1 MVLSHVEVISR
12 EMIKPSSPTPQNLRN
27 HKLSFLDQIAPPVY
41 IPLIFFYHPDLGYDF
56 DRAQK
61 SQLLKQSLSD
71 TLTRFY
77 PLAGRIKNDAC
88 IDCNDAGVEYVE
100 AQVHA
105 QLSHVIENPNIEN
118 LKQYLPI
125 EPYGTSAA
133 MGREAVLAIQINF
146 FDCGSLAIGLCISH
160 NIADG
165 SSLVTFTNAWAATA
179 RGAIK
184 NVTPSF
190 DLALHFPP
198 KDLSGFMPTL
208 GITTEKIVTR
218 RFVFDKKKLAVLKEA
233 ASSAFGS
240 QVKDPT
246 RIEAVS
252 AFIWSHFIEV
262 AKSKL
267 APKKIFV
274 ANHAVNL
281 RSRMNPPL
289 PDHAMGNIWRIA
301 TAISMC
307 EGEIVFGDL
316 LSKLRSAIREI
327 DSDYVKFLQIGDG
340 YLDYLKRATEN
351 FSNGEVEYCNFSSW
365 WRFPVYE
372 VDYGWGK
379 PVWVCTT
386 TLPFK
391 NVVILM
397 STSCGEGIE
406 AWVNMLEDD
415 MTMLERDHKL
425 LSLDATKINA

>member
-1 MVLSHVEVISR
+1 MSHVEVISR

-41 IPLIFFYHPDLGYDF
+41 IPLIFFYHPELGYDI

-77 PLAGRIKNDAC
+77 PLSGRIKNEFC

-100 AQVHA
+100 AHVHA
-105 QLSHVIENPNIEN
+105 QLSNVIENPNIEK

-125 EPYGTSAA
+125 EPYGISAA
-133 MGREAVLAIQINF
+133 MGREALLAIQINF
-146 FDCGSLAIGLCISH
+146 FDCGGLAISLCISH

-165 SSLVTFTNAWAATA
+165 PSLVTFTNAWAATA
-179 RGAIK
+179 RGAIE

-190 DLALHFPP
+190 DLAFHFPP
-198 KDLSGFMPTL
+198 RELSGFKPTT

-218 RFVFDKKKLAVLKEA
+218 RFVFDKMKLATLKDA
-233 ASSAFGS
+233 ASSATGS
-240 QVKDPT
+240 LVKDPT
-246 RIEAVS
+246 RVEAVS

-267 APKKIFV
+267 APKKAFV
-274 ANHAVNL
+274 AIHAVNL

-301 TAISMC
+301 TALSMC
-307 EGEIVFGDL
+307 EGEIGFGDL
-316 LSKLRSAIREI
+316 LSKLRSAIRKI
-327 DSDYVKFLQIGDG
+327 DSDYVKDLQIGDG
-340 YLDYLKRATEN
+340 YLDFLKKRTEN
-351 FSNGEVEYCNFSSW
+351 YSNGEVEFCSFSSW
-365 WRFPVYE
+365 CRFPVYE

-379 PVWVCTT
+379 PAWVCTT

-391 NVVILM
+391 NVVILT

-415 MTMLERDHKL
+415 MNRLECDHL
-425 LSLDATKINA
+425 LISLDAPKIND

>member
-1 MVLSHVEVISR
+1 MSQVEVISR

-41 IPLIFFYHPDLGYDF
+41 IPLIFFYHPELGYDI

-77 PLAGRIKNDAC
+77 PLARRIKNDVYM
-88 IDCNDAGVEYVE
+88 DCNDAGVEYVE

-133 MGREAVLAIQINF
+133 MGREALLAIQINF

-165 SSLVTFTNAWAATA
+165 SYIVTFTNAWAATA
-179 RGAIK
+179 RGAIE
-184 NVTPSF
+184 N
-190 DLALHFPP
+190 
-198 KDLSGFMPTL
+198 
-208 GITTEKIVTR
+208 
-218 RFVFDKKKLAVLKEA
+218 
-233 ASSAFGS
+233 
-240 QVKDPT
+240 VKDPT
-246 RIEAVS
+246 RVEAVS

-262 AKSKL
+262 AKSNL

-289 PDHAMGNIWRIA
+289 LDHAMGNIWRIA
-301 TAISMC
+301 TALSMC
-307 EGEIVFGDL
+307 EGEIGFGDL
-316 LSKLRSAIREI
+316 LRKLRSAIRKI
-327 DSDYVKFLQIGDG
+327 DSDYVKILKIGDG

-351 FSNGEVEYCNFSSW
+351 FSNGELCWRIDAVQVEKHEY
-365 WRFPVYE
+365 P
-372 VDYGWGK
+372 YG
-379 PVWVCTT
+379 
-386 TLPFK
+386 
-391 NVVILM
+391 
-397 STSCGEGIE
+397 CG
-406 AWVNMLEDD
+406 
-415 MTMLERDHKL
+415 R
-425 LSLDATKINA
+425 S